1 MRFRSLKLL
10 ACQPMTDFETSLE
23 SQIIFIFP
31 GCNTADRQMKLPTN
45 ADGARIHSPEFGV
58 IALHH

>member
-1 MRFRSLKLL
+1 MR
-10 ACQPMTDFETSLE
+10 DFEASVE

-31 GCNTADRQMKLPTN
+31 GYNTPDRQMKLPTN